1 MALKI
6 YQSVGA
12 SGKVIGALAEKGDM
26 AALVAYTGQTGQQ
39 VNYMALL
46 QVRSRGLEVYGKGG
60 QQLASGGFREIEAN
74 TIWAVPLCN
83 QPHLCCWASGVLQ
96 SPPQGVSPSPCLPF
110 LSPCRLQSL
119 MMTNPAGAVS
129 LAKMAIKQVP
139 SPLDVNSVTDL
150 FLQRNMVKEAT
161 AFLLEALAGDRPEQA
176 PLQSKLLEINLITN
190 PQVCRGWH
198 NGGGRAGGR
207 PSCVRV

>member
-1 MALKI
+1 M
-6 YQSVGA
+6 SF
-12 SGKVIGALAEKGDM
+12 LA
-26 AALVAYTGQTGQQ
+26 
-39 VNYMALL
+39 
-46 QVRSRGLEVYGKGG
+46 
-60 QQLASGGFREIEAN
+60 
-74 TIWAVPLCN
+74 
-83 QPHLCCWASGVLQ
+83 
-96 SPPQGVSPSPCLPF
+96 PCL
-110 LSPCRLQSL
+110 LQSL

-190 PQVCRGWH
+190 PQVRRTVQGRGQ
-198 NGGGRAGGR
+198 GRWQAILHASLDVG
-207 PSCVRV
+207 PVVLS